1 MSVVDFLS
9 AIKEKV
15 NTFVTKLSVD
25 AEYRNTLLRS
35 VSLLLFVSICG
46 AVLYFASNN
55 PQALGSDTFKYI
67 IIVVISLIII
77 VAIFM
82 SNILSGSNP
91 LQLVLLFSLSL
102 GFICAVAYSFIQ
114 LTSQSVGVIN
124 YMLNGLVIL
133 GLIVGLGLLFLAIG
147 NGLRQQKGWVGFI
160 VNLIFY
166 VPCLAVDYIRYLTR
180 EFKTTVNYV
189 YVLYAVE
196 IAIILSY
203 VYLPK
208 LVSYLFLS
216 DGDSILAEPMYLD
229 THKSFPLGSLIIQD
243 RIGAN
248 DLTAQNQPPIYR
260 SSYGLTMWLYINSQ
274 TSIDITKETPV
285 MNFGNGKPRMTY
297 IYDNTN
303 SMKPHSLKVYF
314 TNNTANNNEPAVYSF
329 NLPTQ
334 KWSFIAFNYTANLV
348 DFFVNGKLEYTFRF
362 NQSNMP
368 TFSGNDMLE
377 LGSNNGV
384 NGSVCNVKYYKQNLT
399 RGQIANAYNVLSLSN
414 PPVPNL

>member
-1 MSVVDFLS
+1 MPEVPWFL

-15 NTFVTKLSVD
+15 NSFVTKLSVD
-25 AEYRNTLLRS
+25 AEYRNTFLRS
-35 VSLLLFVSICG
+35 IGLLLFVAICG

-55 PQALGSDTFKYI
+55 SQALGSDTFKYA
-67 IIVVISLIII
+67 IVIVISLIII
-77 VAIFM
+77 LAVFIPT
-82 SNILSGSNP
+82 ILSGSNS
-91 LQLVLLFSLSL
+91 LQLVLLFGLSL
-102 GFICAVAYSFIQ
+102 GFIGTVAYSFIQ
-114 LTSQSVGVIN
+114 LTSQSAGIIN

-133 GLIVGLGLLFLAIG
+133 GLIIGLGLLFLAFG
-147 NGLRQQKGWVGFI
+147 NSLRQQKGWIGFI

-166 VPCLAVDYIRYLTR
+166 VPCLTIDYIRYLTR

-203 VYLPK
+203 IYLPK

-216 DGDSILAEPMYLD
+216 DGYSILVEPMYLD

-260 SSYGLTMWLYINSQ
+260 STYALTMWLYINSQ
-274 TSIDITKETPV
+274 TSIDITKETSV

-303 SMKPHSLKVYF
+303 SMKPHSFKVYF

-348 DFFVNGKLEYTFRF
+348 DFFINGKLEYTFRF

-384 NGSVCNVKYYKQNLT
+384 NGAVSNVKYFNNNLT